1 MNTFSLG
8 VPIMHIDESKKFD
21 KRTIERDLKAGTV
34 SAKEWEQ
41 FLKGLPDVS
50 DKVDFV
56 MSEEEQEEQKEQD
69 KEIIEDKGEKPKESV
84 GEGKTSEKK

>member
-21 KRTIERDLKAGTV
+21 KRTIERDLKAGTI

-41 FLKGLPDVS
+41 FLNGLPDVS

-56 MSEEEQEEQKEQD
+56 MSEEEQKEQGE
-69 KEIIEDKGEKPKESV
+69 EIIEDKGEKPKESV
-84 GEGKTSEKK
+84 GEGRTSEKK

>member
-1 MNTFSLG
+1 
-8 VPIMHIDESKKFD
+8 MHIDESKKFD

-56 MSEEEQEEQKEQD
+56 MSEEEQKEQD

>member
-1 MNTFSLG
+1 
-8 VPIMHIDESKKFD
+8 MHIDESKKFD

-50 DKVDFV
+50 DKADFF
-56 MSEEEQEEQKEQD
+56 MPEEEQEEQKEQGE
-69 KEIIEDKGEKPKESV
+69 EIIEDNGEKPKESV
-84 GEGKTSEKK
+84 DEGSISKKK

>member
-21 KRTIERDLKAGTV
+21 KRTIERDLKAGTI

-41 FLKGLPDVS
+41 FLNGLPDVS

-56 MSEEEQEEQKEQD
+56 MSEEEQKEQD
-69 KEIIEDKGEKPKESV
+69 EETIEDKGSKSKESV
-84 GEGKTSEKK
+84 DEEKSPEKE

>member
-1 MNTFSLG
+1 MNTFSSG

-21 KRTIERDLKAGTV
+21 KRTIERDLKAGTI

-41 FLKGLPDVS
+41 FLNRLPDVS

-56 MSEEEQEEQKEQD
+56 MSEEEQKEQD
-69 KEIIEDKGEKPKESV
+69 EEIIEDKGEKPKGSV
-84 GEGKTSEKK
+84 GEGRTSEKK